1 MHFSE
6 ENPAPLLQ
14 NHFGA
19 NQTSTRLKVF
29 FTPEHFFM
37 RAEHPCTALH
47 INETPTHN
55 TVILKMF
62 AFANVRV
69 FADTGIDEL

>member
-1 MHFSE
+1 
-6 ENPAPLLQ
+6 
-14 NHFGA
+14 
-19 NQTSTRLKVF
+19 
-29 FTPEHFFM
+29 M

-62 AFANVRV
+62 ASTPTLECLLTLGLMNFKILVIGNE
-69 FADTGIDEL
+69 TQGMIQK